1 MPLANLNPS
10 MSFADRVKKAYEE
23 FYKSVTVGK
32 EHDVRGRF
40 IRHVIIDGLGYPED
54 CYLNEKEWADIWLL
68 ESKPLE
74 TFTAR

>member
-1 MPLANLNPS
+1 